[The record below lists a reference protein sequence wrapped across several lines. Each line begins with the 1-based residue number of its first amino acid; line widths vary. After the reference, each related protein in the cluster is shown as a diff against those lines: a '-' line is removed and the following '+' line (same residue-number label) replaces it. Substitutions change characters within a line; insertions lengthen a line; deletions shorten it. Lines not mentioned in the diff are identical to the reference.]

1 MCCSLCQSCSC
12 HPERIPTPDTHFFKY
27 LQFIC
32 ETQDFHYIESV
43 ISLQMHGNPKFPTF
57 LLLETKEDGY
67 EVKFRLNYLRLVCHL
82 VQRGRTR
89 WCH

>member
-43 ISLQMHGNPKFPTF
+43 SFLKMPGNPKFPTF
-57 LLLETKEDGY
+57 FVTGIGLKTKEDGY
-67 EVKFRLNYLRLVCHL
+67 EVKFRLN
-82 VQRGRTR
+82 
-89 WCH
+89 